1 MFLFLFAFNNHY
13 ELPMFCFIRC
23 MLHNFAGNIEMYGI
37 LDSIAFGP
45 VEARTSE
52 NTTMASLFNVYC
64 STIS

>member
-1 MFLFLFAFNNHY
+1 
-13 ELPMFCFIRC
+13 